1 MSIVRAVSWKIGV
14 TYLAHGGGTTD
25 DENGLTCILAT
36 TAFFPGRSKCCTART
51 IAILG
56 VV

>member
-1 MSIVRAVSWKIGV
+1 MSIARAVSWKIGV